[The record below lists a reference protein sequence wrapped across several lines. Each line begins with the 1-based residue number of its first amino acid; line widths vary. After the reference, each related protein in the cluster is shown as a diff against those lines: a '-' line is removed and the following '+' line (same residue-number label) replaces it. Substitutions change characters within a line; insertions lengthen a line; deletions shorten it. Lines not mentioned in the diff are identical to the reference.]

1 MRLGVELL
9 QRRSQD
15 ALRDE
20 EGDTCMVHEEEDT
33 WIVHE
38 RRAQDALH
46 DEEED
51 TWIVH
56 ERRAQDALHDAL
68 RDATHVLMCCMYSCT
83 DW

>member
-46 DEEED
+46 D
-51 TWIVH
+51 
-56 ERRAQDALHDAL
+56 AL